1 MTRSRGPAGR
11 SGDPRK
17 RALQPPPPDTGRRGQ
32 LVVASAMGV
41 ALVAAAFFALRP
53 DGVGLDE
60 EARSHAAAACDLT
73 SKADEAAQVDTPA
86 RYAAAALLLDKAIIE
101 SARASEAAPE
111 FADLDRAVQ
120 AVHLAA
126 HRGDRG
132 PWRDALDTAL
142 STCRET
148 FG

>member
-1 MTRSRGPAGR
+1 
-11 SGDPRK
+11 
-17 RALQPPPPDTGRRGQ
+17 
-32 LVVASAMGV
+32 LVVAFALAAGV
-41 ALVAAAFFALRP
+41 ALVAVALFAVRP
-53 DGVGLDE
+53 DGGELDE
-60 EARSHAAAACDLT
+60 ETRGHAAAACDLT

-101 SARASEAAPE
+101 SARAAKADPA

-132 PWRDALDTAL
+132 EWRDALDTAL
-142 STCRET
+142 STCHET

>member
-1 MTRSRGPAGR
+1 VAI
-11 SGDPRK
+11 
-17 RALQPPPPDTGRRGQ
+17 ALFT
-32 LVVASAMGV
+32 
-41 ALVAAAFFALRP
+41 LRP
-53 DGVGLDE
+53 DSGALDE

-86 RYAAAALLLDKAIIE
+86 RYAAASLLLDKAIID
-101 SARASEAAPE
+101 SARAVQAAPE

-126 HRGDRG
+126 HRGSRG
-132 PWRDALDTAL
+132 PWRDALDLAL

-148 FG
+148 LG